1 MDIYIFLEQLKKMH
15 PGKKIVIIS
24 NEKSLDVI
32 NYSYLGR
39 NIQNSSK
46 ALELLIQKN
55 GPRRFFKRIY
65 DNYSDKHHTILYSL
79 YCSFVIN
86 YIKCYERRAKNK
98 ISLNHKEVYLGDDEL
113 KQLHDEL
120 DQTRNKFVAHDGE
133 YEYEKSFCVLIED
146 PENNTTLLETLIMTF
161 TVPSNEELIIYR
173 ELLKKT
179 FDYIELR
186 REKALK
192 NFLEDI
198 GL

>member
-1 MDIYIFLEQLKKMH
+1 MK
-15 PGKKIVIIS
+15 
-24 NEKSLDVI
+24 KSLDVI

-55 GPRRFFKRIY
+55 EPRRFFKIY
-65 DNYSDKHHTILYSL
+65 NNHSDKHHTILYSL

-86 YIKCYERRAKNK
+86 YIKCYERKAKNK
-98 ISLNHKEVYLGDDEL
+98 ISLNHKEVYLGDDKL

-120 DQTRNKFVAHDGE
+120 YQTRNKFVAHDGE
-133 YEYEKSFCVLIED
+133 YEYEKSFCVLLED
-146 PENNTTLLETLIMTF
+146 SKNNTTLLKTPIMTF

-173 ELLKKT
+173 ELLKKA

-192 NFLEDI
+192 NFLENI
-198 GL
+198 GLSKK